1 MLNVES
7 AITELIKETV
17 ENEYTFPG
25 EEDLKHIVES
35 QAEEHLD
42 RHLSDLVSQSLHM
55 DNSVRETLAELL
67 REFMDVE
74 KVAREHD
81 LENMRAEFK
90 REVEIRS
97 LRYKVQAMMQ
107 RIGSWFSWTFTGR
120 QLNTRKVCLWT
131 VLF

>member
-1 MLNVES
+1 MG
-7 AITELIKETV
+7 AIEDAVSDLIKETIEQEIEIPSDEDIANTV
-17 ENEYTFPG
+17 EN
-25 EEDLKHIVES
+25 K
-35 QAEEHLD
+35 AEEHLD

-67 REFMDVE
+67 REFMEVE
-74 KVAREHD
+74 KVTREHD
-81 LENMRAEFK
+81 LENLRAEFQ

-107 RIGSWFSWTFTGR
+107 RVRSWFSWAFTGR
-120 QLNTRKVCLWT
+120 QRNTRKVCLWT